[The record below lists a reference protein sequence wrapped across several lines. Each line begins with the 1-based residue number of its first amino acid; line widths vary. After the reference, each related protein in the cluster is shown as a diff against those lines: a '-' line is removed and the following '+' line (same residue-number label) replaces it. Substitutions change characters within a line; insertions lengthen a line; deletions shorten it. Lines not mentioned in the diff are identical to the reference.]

1 MLDWTPLKDDENLI
15 SSEGREQLLGQIPYN
30 RRIFELSASLRM
42 TGGYLRSKYGESA

>member
-30 RRIFELSASLRM
+30 RRIFELSASLR
-42 TGGYLRSKYGESA
+42 RSDRNMERAYDS